1 MAIMM
6 DASAI
11 ISMAN
16 VGVLVGLLVLYARIY
31 HSSKAVFT
39 VGLMFFAGM
48 LMIHNIIAVYGY
60 FAMTQLY
67 AQELLPYFLAT
78 HIAELAG
85 ISVLFRITLVPPGEL
100 HNHLQSEG

>member
-11 ISMAN
+11 TSLAN
-16 VGVLVGLLVLYARIY
+16 IGVLVSLLDLYARIY
-31 HSSKAVFT
+31 HRMKAVFT

-60 FAMTQLY
+60 FAMTPLY

-85 ISVLFRITLVPPGEL
+85 ISVLFRITL
-100 HNHLQSEG
+100 